1 MSNFKAN
8 NSMKAK
14 ELFEHRSIYEGFA
27 FSEAGEINVAPESTK
42 NFWFVENLFYGR
54 IRETSGEVSIISP
67 KSSLFRSCR
76 ASSTAKPVLALDFV
90 VDAFERLI
98 IEYKKNSMQANRI
111 AEDSVHLSQLTAH
124 AGFHDIARTYDKHMG
139 SINKSFL
146 SYAKF
151 HKSDADGIFSFDKF
165 VPFFM
170 EFLTTLSKGGT
181 PVTYS
186 SYLIGKRSTPMA
198 SGLCIEVAP
207 LDHSKDQKKSE
218 FFLNDPNFYIY
229 KTLAASQGFAIDKN
243 APWRLVAD
251 IASIKML
258 EFAAKRY
265 SDITKSDDVL
275 DYYFEDTRYTRDEF
289 EDFKKMMVRIYN
301 LFVTSNS
308 VVTKRVIGSDSKVY
322 TEFNKRSRETFDS
335 AKSRIGNDFWYEKF
349 VKIKNIELDLGYS
362 DQEVKKIANNAADL
376 ENSFDRSRATGYIN
390 KRMTPIISSEGTLAY
405 KTAKMDVGVK
415 GSTKKSLQSLAKGL
429 NKKVY

>member
-1 MSNFKAN
+1 M
-8 NSMKAK
+8 
-14 ELFEHRSIYEGFA
+14 I
-27 FSEAGEINVAPESTK
+27 
-42 NFWFVENLFYGR
+42 
-54 IRETSGEVSIISP
+54 
-67 KSSLFRSCR
+67 
-76 ASSTAKPVLALDFV
+76 
-90 VDAFERLI
+90 
-98 IEYKKNSMQANRI
+98 
-111 AEDSVHLSQLTAH
+111 
-124 AGFHDIARTYDKHMG
+124 
-139 SINKSFL
+139 
-146 SYAKF
+146 
-151 HKSDADGIFSFDKF
+151 
-165 VPFFM
+165 
-170 EFLTTLSKGGT
+170 
-181 PVTYS
+181 
-186 SYLIGKRSTPMA
+186 
-198 SGLCIEVAP
+198 
-207 LDHSKDQKKSE
+207 
-218 FFLNDPNFYIY
+218 
-229 KTLAASQGFAIDKN
+229 
-243 APWRLVAD
+243 
-251 IASIKML
+251 
-258 EFAAKRY
+258 RY

-405 KTAKMDVGVK
+405 KTAKMDVGAN

-429 NKKVY
+429 NKRLFIICIVLGYFEMKASNSLRLTSIYYH